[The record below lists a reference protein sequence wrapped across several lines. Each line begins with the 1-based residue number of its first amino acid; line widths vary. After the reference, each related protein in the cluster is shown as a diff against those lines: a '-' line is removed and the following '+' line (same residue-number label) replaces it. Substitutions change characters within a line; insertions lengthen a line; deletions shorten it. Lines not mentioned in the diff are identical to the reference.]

1 MKSVF
6 NIYDDASLLR
16 KVLIGEATETEKL
29 RAEELL
35 TLHPDLRKQYDEL
48 RRQDGLRDSF
58 IRYDRYSSKDAYSRF
73 LRKVG
78 STSVSKD
85 KPRRLF
91 YRWYSTAA
99 VILILIGVF
108 AVWKMTSVRQLASHE
123 LTILSPGTKKGQVL
137 LPNGKTLNIGP
148 KNINMVLGGV
158 RVTYHQGLL
167 SYVPMQ
173 INLSDSTSA
182 ASRLNTFVIPR
193 GGENT
198 VLLADGTTVHLNA
211 ASELR
216 FPMRFGNGQ
225 RVVELKGEA
234 YFDVKKDAEHPF
246 IVKTHYGEVTVL
258 GTVFNVNAYDDRQ
271 RCEVTLVKGRVR
283 FTTPTRESVELD
295 PGEQALSTGN
305 LVQKR
310 HVDVEDYVS
319 WTKGVY
325 NFHNESLSNII
336 STFSK
341 WYDVEVVYDSS
352 DIASQTYTG
361 TVRRYDAMNAF
372 LDVFEMTGDFSY
384 HVEGRCVYLSR
395 RNKGKNE

>member
-108 AVWKMTSVRQLASHE
+108 AVWKMTSVRQPASHE

-148 KNINMVLGGV
+148 KNINMIFGGV
-158 RVTYHQGLL
+158 KVTYHQGLL

>member
-6 NIYDDASLLR
+6 DIYDDASLLR
-16 KVLIGEATETEKL
+16 KVLIGEATEAEKL
-29 RAEELL
+29 RGEDLL
-35 TLHPDLRKQYDEL
+35 TLHPELKKQYDEL
-48 RRQDGLRDSF
+48 CRQDGLNDLF
-58 IRYDRYSSKDAYSRF
+58 IRYGRYSSKDAYSRF

-78 STSVSKD
+78 SASVSKD
-85 KPRRLF
+85 KPRRMF

-108 AVWKMTSVRQLASHE
+108 AVWKMTSVRQPASHE

-148 KNINMVLGGV
+148 KNINMVFGGV
-158 RVTYHQGLL
+158 KVTYHQGLL
-167 SYVPMQ
+167 SYVPVQ
-173 INLSDSTSA
+173 FNLSDSTSA
-182 ASRLNTFVIPR
+182 ASQLNTFVIPR

-234 YFDVKKDAEHPF
+234 YFEVKKDAGHPF
-246 IVKTHYGEVTVL
+246 IVKTRYGEVTVL
-258 GTVFNVNAYDDRQ
+258 GTAFNVNAYDDRQ

-283 FTTPTRESVELD
+283 FTTPTRECVELD

-352 DIASQTYTG
+352 GIASQTYTG

-395 RNKGKNE
+395 RNKGKSE

>member
-1 MKSVF
+1 VKSVF

-108 AVWKMTSVRQLASHE
+108 AVWKMTSVRQPASHE

-148 KNINMVLGGV
+148 KNINMIFGGV
-158 RVTYHQGLL
+158 KVTYHQGLL

>member
-6 NIYDDASLLR
+6 DIYDDASLLR

-29 RAEELL
+29 RVEEFL

-48 RRQDGLRDSF
+48 RRQDGFNDSF
-58 IRYDRYSSKDAYSRF
+58 IRYNRYSSKDAYSRF
-73 LRKVG
+73 LRKVRLTG
-78 STSVSKD
+78 VYKYKS
-85 KPRRLF
+85 RRMS
-91 YRWYSTAA
+91 YRWYSAA
-99 VILILIGVF
+99 AIVLILIGIF
-108 AVWKMTSVRQLASHE
+108 AVWRMTSVRQPLGHE

-137 LPNGKTLNIGP
+137 LPDGKTLNIGS

-167 SYVPMQ
+167 SYVPVQ
-173 INLSDSTSA
+173 VNLPDSTSA
-182 ASRLNTFVIPR
+182 ASQFNTFVIPR

-216 FPMRFGNGQ
+216 FPMRFGSGQ

-234 YFDVKKDAEHPF
+234 YFDVKKDAAHPF
-246 IVKTHYGEVTVL
+246 IVKTRYGEVAVL

-283 FTTPTRESVELD
+283 FTTPTRERVELE
-295 PGEQALSTGN
+295 PGEQALSTGS

-310 HVDVEDYVS
+310 PVDVEDYVS
-319 WTKGVY
+319 WTRGVY
-325 NFHNESLSNII
+325 NFHNESLSNIV
-336 STFSK
+336 STFAK

-361 TVRRYDAMNAF
+361 TVRRYDTMNAF

-395 RNKGKNE
+395 RNKGKRE

>member
-1 MKSVF
+1 VKSVF
-6 NIYDDASLLR
+6 DIYDNASLLR
-16 KVLIGEATETEKL
+16 KVLMGEATETEKL
-29 RAEELL
+29 RAEDLL
-35 TLHPDLRKQYDEL
+35 TLHPELKEQYDDL
-48 RRQDGLRDSF
+48 CRRDGLNHSF
-58 IRYDRYSSKDAYSRF
+58 IRYNHYSSKDAYSRF

-78 STSVSKD
+78 STGVYKY
-85 KPRRLF
+85 KPRRMF
-91 YRWYSTAA
+91 YRWYSAAA

-108 AVWKMTSVRQLASHE
+108 AVWKMTSVRQPVSHE

-137 LPNGKTLNIGP
+137 LPNGKTLNIGQ

-167 SYVPMQ
+167 SYVPVQ
-173 INLSDSTSA
+173 VDLSDSASA
-182 ASRLNTFVIPR
+182 ASPLNTFVIPR

-216 FPMRFGNGQ
+216 FPMRFGSGQ

-234 YFDVKKDAEHPF
+234 YFEVKKDAEHPF
-246 IVKTHYGEVTVL
+246 IVKTRYGEVTVL
-258 GTVFNVNAYDDRQ
+258 GTAFNVNAYDDRQ

-283 FTTPTRESVELD
+283 FTTPTRESVELE
-295 PGEQALSTGN
+295 PGEQALSTGS

-310 HVDVEDYVS
+310 SVDIEEYVS
-319 WTKGVY
+319 WTRGVY

-341 WYDVEVVYDSS
+341 WYDVEVVYDGS

-361 TVRRYDAMNAF
+361 TVRRYDTMNAF

-384 HVEGRCVYLSR
+384 HVEGRCVYLGR
-395 RNKGKNE
+395 RNKGKSE

>member
-341 WYDVEVVYDSS
+341 WYDVEVVYDSPG
-352 DIASQTYTG
+352 IASQTYTG